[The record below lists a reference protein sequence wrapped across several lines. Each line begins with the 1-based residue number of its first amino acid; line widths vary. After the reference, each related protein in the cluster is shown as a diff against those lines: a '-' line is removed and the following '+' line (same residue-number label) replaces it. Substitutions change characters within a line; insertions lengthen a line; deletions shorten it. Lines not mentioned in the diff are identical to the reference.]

1 MHSFS
6 FAPVLSWFDNDVLIM
21 PAALMHCSK
30 ENSCTLNYKKEHQPI
45 EKKKKTF
52 KKREYTFI
60 YRQPFSNVAYSVDLQ
75 ALFFCASSLIISV
88 FFFFNLR
95 SIATVSCVT
104 GARKPTAKSPAMTR
118 AA

>member
-30 ENSCTLNYKKEHQPI
+30 EKSCTLNYKEDHQPI
-45 EKKKKTF
+45 EKKTF

-60 YRQPFSNVAYSVDLQ
+60 YRQPFPNVAYSVDLQ
-75 ALFFCASSLIISV
+75 ALSFCASSLIISG
-88 FFFFNLR
+88 FFYLS
-95 SIATVSCVT
+95 SIARVSCVT